1 MGYWGWRP
9 LVVSVF
15 MSVWVVGCN
24 IVTDISPSTSPT
36 TYPPVTLTVG
46 RLPPPLA
53 SPSAAAPRASAT
65 PVLTST
71 AAPTSSPV
79 PSPTPFTYTIVEG
92 DTLLEIALRYGVE
105 LAALRAA
112 NADLDLS
119 LLQVGQT
126 IIVPLPTT
134 VPQAPAASPPPGSS
148 AEPVIA
154 SAPSCYPTR
163 GEQIVCLGAVENPLA
178 YPVEQVDVRI
188 DALGMDGAVLAGETA
203 SIEQALIPSGGSAP
217 YRAAFALDWE
227 TFTGASAAVERAVA
241 AVEPEARFAQ
251 LENMNE
257 AGAYEDG
264 RYRLTATIVNSGELP
279 VAQVRA
285 VVTLVDESERV
296 IGYRVVM
303 PLGTAPLGAGE
314 RFDLQVDIIPQF
326 DADRPR
332 HRLYVEGLRGQ

>member
-53 SPSAAAPRASAT
+53 SPSAAAPRMSVT
-65 PVLTST
+65 PVQTST
-71 AAPTSSPV
+71 PAPTSSPA
-79 PSPTPFTYTIVEG
+79 PSSTPFRHTIVEG
-92 DTLLEIALRYGVE
+92 DTLLDLAIRYGVE

-119 LLQVGQT
+119 LLQVGQPLV
-126 IIVPLPTT
+126 IPLPTSA
-134 VPQAPAASPPPGSS
+134 PDAPAASPPPSS
-148 AEPVIA
+148 AEPLIA
-154 SAPSCYPTR
+154 AAPACYPTR
-163 GEQIVCLGAVENPLA
+163 GDQIVCLGAVDNALE
-178 YPVEQVDVRI
+178 YPVEQVDVRV
-188 DALGMDGAVLAGETA
+188 DALGMDGAVLAAAVA
-203 SIEQALIPSGGSAP
+203 SIEQALIPGGSSAP
-217 YRAAFALDWE
+217 YRASFALSWDQ
-227 TFTGASAAVERAVA
+227 FTGAAAAVERAVA
-241 AVEPEARFAQ
+241 AVQADARFAE
-251 LENMNE
+251 LIIEDE
-257 AGAYEDG
+257 AGVYEDG
-264 RYRLTATIVNSGELP
+264 RYRLTAAILNPDERP

-285 VVTLVDESERV
+285 VVTLVDDAERV

-314 RFDLQVDIIPQF
+314 RIALQIDIIPQI